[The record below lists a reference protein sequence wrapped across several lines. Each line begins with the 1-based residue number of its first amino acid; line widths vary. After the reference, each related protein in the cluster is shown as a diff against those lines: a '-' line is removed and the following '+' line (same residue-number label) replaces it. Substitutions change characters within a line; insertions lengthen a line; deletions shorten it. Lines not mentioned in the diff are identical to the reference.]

1 MSFIGVWNLV
11 TNNNFN
17 EFLNHVQIPWY
28 QRSFASLLNV
38 KVKIE
43 KKSDIHYKKVV
54 ESYFHNSIENIILD
68 NKYHTSDDGVKRLY
82 TIEDDIINVNII
94 GTIANWKEK
103 IYNKDDNNLVIEY
116 SFNNMSASQIFEK
129 E

>member
-28 QRSFASLLNV
+28 QRSIASVLYV

-43 KKSDIHYKKVV
+43 KHSDTQYKKVV
-54 ESYFHNSIENIILD
+54 ESYFHNSIENI
-68 NKYHTSDDGVKRLY
+68 T
-82 TIEDDIINVNII
+82 INVCII
-94 GTIANWKEK
+94 GI
-103 IYNKDDNNLVIEY
+103 
-116 SFNNMSASQIFEK
+116 
-129 E
+129 

>member
-28 QRSFASLLNV
+28 QRSLASLLYV

-43 KKSDIHYKKVV
+43 KHSDIHYKKVV

-68 NKYHTSDDGVKRLY
+68 DKYHTSDDGIKRLY
-82 TIEDDIINVNII
+82 TIENDIITVDII

-103 IYNKDDNNLVIEY
+103 IYNNDKNNLVIEY
-116 SFNNMSASQIFEK
+116 SFNNDSASQIFER